1 MARTIGKSSLILLG
15 MAIRCKAEAR
25 STGIM
30 VAELEKMM
38 LPSRWRKVVEET
50 IQVLEYWLDESPD
63 LARLKEVL
71 SELLYIY
78 ES

>member
-1 MARTIGKSSLILLG
+1 
-15 MAIRCKAEAR
+15 
-25 STGIM
+25 M